1 MSYNLKTQEGL
12 ATLSLHFF
20 HWYDHAYWITESHVM
35 GILTLQVLPLPTCW
49 ASDIE
54 VIHMTEFFHISI

>member
-20 HWYDHAYWITESHVM
+20 IDTTMLTESRN
-35 GILTLQVLPLPTCW
+35 PT
-49 ASDIE
+49 
-54 VIHMTEFFHISI
+54 